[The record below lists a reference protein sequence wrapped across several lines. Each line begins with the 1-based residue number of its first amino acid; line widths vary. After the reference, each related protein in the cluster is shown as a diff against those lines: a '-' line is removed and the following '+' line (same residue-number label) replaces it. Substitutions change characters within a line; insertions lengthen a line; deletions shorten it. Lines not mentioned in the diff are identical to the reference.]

1 MRRVKNKWSLQ
12 DKLQALHS
20 VKLIG
25 LSRTSRE
32 MGMSVATLQ
41 RWRILFEQSGEQG
54 LISSNPVKDEQK
66 TLIHRLQRELA
77 QYKTLLAEKELT
89 IRLQQEL
96 LKKSPSQ
103 KKLD

>member
-1 MRRVKNKWSLQ
+1 MRRTKKKWTLQ
-12 DKLQALHS
+12 EKLQALQS
-20 VKLIG
+20 VKMIG

-32 MGMSVATLQ
+32 LGMSVAALQ

-54 LISSNPVKDEQK
+54 LIGSKPVKDEQR
-66 TLIHRLQRELA
+66 TTIHRLQRELS

-103 KKLD
+103 KKTD